1 MEGREGSAFFGRDGH
16 GPPHLDLRGHSEERR
31 NASANPRVA
40 FGMRLFLPQVYHSL
54 SLSLTRPSTFDLRRS
69 LPALA
74 TYQTLTCATLHP
86 PLRWCQPIMASRPA
100 AIIGMSDASLPSPS
114 LPLPSLMDWHLLL
127 PLLHLPTSSLT
138 LHSLARKLTHVNR
151 RGHGLHEDGVRDP
164 LQMRS
169 SKSWTGARMSTIL
182 PCRVWRVEP
191 CERIA

>member
-1 MEGREGSAFFGRDGH
+1 MEGRERIRRTGRSRTTPPGPEGSVRGKEACLCKPSSCLWH
-16 GPPHLDLRGHSEERR
+16 APIPPTGLPLPLPHSTFDL
-31 NASANPRVA
+31 
-40 FGMRLFLPQVYHSL
+40 
-54 SLSLTRPSTFDLRRS
+54 RPSTFDLRRS

-114 LPLPSLMDWHLLL
+114 LPFPSLMDWHLLL

-151 RGHGLHEDGVRDP
+151 RGHGLHEDGVRRERRAVVP
-164 LQMRS
+164 RS
-169 SKSWTGARMSTIL
+169 HSHCNA
-182 PCRVWRVEP
+182 
-191 CERIA
+191 